1 MILLYTVKKRR
12 TYNMKAASLNSSLA
26 PTVTRNCEFL
36 VFFAQ
41 LICTPIYMYFMYL
54 LDRS

>member
-1 MILLYTVKKRR
+1 
-12 TYNMKAASLNSSLA
+12 MKAGSLNSSLA
-26 PTVTRNCEFL
+26 PKVTRNCEFL